1 MFERNMTYNAHQI
14 IKNHLQN
21 INKNDL
27 VAVDGTVGNGFDLFF
42 LASLKQVEYIIGF
55 DIQQEAISTS
65 CKRTKDCNKQIELF
79 LDSHHHIDQYIKKV
93 DIGMFNLG
101 YLPTGDKTIVTCAK
115 TSLLAIQKTI
125 ELLTDGGILTIM
137 TYSGHEE
144 GYKEYQEIDKYLSH
158 FYDRSINVFN
168 LSLKNTHKECP
179 SLFVIKKSITK

>member
-1 MFERNMTYNAHQI
+1 MFERNMTCNAHQI

-21 INKNDL
+21 LNKSDL

-42 LASLKQVEYIIGF
+42 LASLKEVEQIIGF
-55 DIQQEAISTS
+55 DIQQEAITTS
-65 CKRTKDCNKQIELF
+65 RKRIEQCDKHIEVF
-79 LDSHHHIDQYIKKV
+79 LDSHHHIDQYIKKI

-101 YLPTGDKTIVTCAK
+101 YLPKGDKTIVTCAE

-144 GYKEYQEIDKYLSH
+144 GHKEYQDIDKYLSR

-168 LSLKNTHKECP
+168 LSLKNTHKACP
-179 SLFVIKKSITK
+179 TLYVITKNIVN